1 MEYIDSIPAGTTV
14 TFTLMPPGAA
24 NLPVRLLAVPDSA
37 LQQAGNAVQM
47 EEAARIEREQRR
59 QQQKDKEW
67 KNQQQDKGASTVD
80 DDFARIMSRLK
91 GQQHTNK

>member
-1 MEYIDSIPAGTTV
+1 
-14 TFTLMPPGAA
+14 MPPGAA